1 MTKKLLLTT
10 AAVAGGFFD
19 LTGQPAAPPPVFT
32 AAQAAAGRR
41 AYASTCGKCHRDTL
55 SGRKGEPGELPP
67 LSSLPAGMQS
77 VVNDAGG
84 IVPPL
89 AGDEFMAKWGPRTT
103 RDLARRINEAV
114 GGFRPENSNENTY
127 LDLTAYFLEA
137 NGARPGTQALTAAT
151 AVEVRSLA
159 TGAAGRSSPR

>member
-1 MTKKLLLTT
+1 
-10 AAVAGGFFD
+10 
-19 LTGQPAAPPPVFT
+19 
-32 AAQAAAGRR
+32 
-41 AYASTCGKCHRDTL
+41 
-55 SGRKGEPGELPP
+55 
-67 LSSLPAGMQS
+67 MQS